1 MMSFNSCSRLV
12 VTLMVTVYMLKA
24 HLFMDFNPSMFCPF
38 RVDMTKNKK
47 RPLNLN
53 NSNLK
58 TLK

>member
-1 MMSFNSCSRLV
+1 MSFNSCSRLV

-47 RPLNLN
+47 K
-53 NSNLK
+53 SSEFK
-58 TLK
+58 